1 MSTPSPFT
9 APRGRMEMGGLLF
22 GHVDSEG
29 RNVCVVGFFPKQ
41 TQETPSYCE
50 FEGKWLAIGAAAA
63 VSANNKDNEN
73 DIPEIRVIGWIHTH
87 PDLGIFLSGTDVS
100 TFKQNTSF
108 SPDGRFIAVVVDPL
122 RGESG
127 VFNDPNEAMICSS
140 QQGSWS

>member
-1 MSTPSPFT
+1 MAMSKMKGKKEKILHEAVVPRSVIEHTKSFT

-63 VSANNKDNEN
+63 VSANSKDNEN
-73 DIPEIRVIGWIHTH
+73 DIRNPSH
-87 PDLGIFLSGTDVS
+87 
-100 TFKQNTSF
+100 
-108 SPDGRFIAVVVDPL
+108 VDPYAS
-122 RGESG
+122 RSG
-127 VFNDPNEAMICSS
+127 HFPVRNRRLHIQAEHEFLTR
-140 QQGSWS
+140 W